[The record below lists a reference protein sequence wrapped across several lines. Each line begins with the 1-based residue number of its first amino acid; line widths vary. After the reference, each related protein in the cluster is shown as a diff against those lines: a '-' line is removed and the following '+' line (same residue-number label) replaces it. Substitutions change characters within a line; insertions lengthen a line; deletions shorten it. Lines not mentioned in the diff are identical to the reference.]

1 MGTII
6 AIVNQKGGV
15 GKTTTAINLGT
26 ALAEAGKMVL
36 IVDTDPQAN
45 ATSGVGVDA
54 EKIEASLYN
63 LYASRKDILEFIY
76 PTSIN
81 NLHLLPGSTEL
92 SSVEVELLNEEGN
105 EQRLKNALA
114 AVQDGY
120 DYILIDCPPSLGL
133 LTLNALAAASRVIV
147 PVQCEYFALE
157 GLARL
162 VKALDII
169 KQNINPEL
177 NIEGIVLTMHD
188 PRTALSRQVVEETRK
203 CFGEKVFQTLIPR
216 NVRISEAPSYGQP
229 ISVYADK
236 SKGAEAYNNLAK
248 ELIAHGAE

>member
-1 MGTII
+1 
-6 AIVNQKGGV
+6 
-15 GKTTTAINLGT
+15 
-26 ALAEAGKMVL
+26 
-36 IVDTDPQAN
+36 
-45 ATSGVGVDA
+45 S
-54 EKIEASLYN
+54 SLYI
-63 LYASRKDILEFIY
+63 LYTSRRDILEVIY

-81 NLHLLPGSTEL
+81 NLHLLPGSSEL
-92 SSVEVELLNEEGN
+92 SSVEVELLHEDGKEM
-105 EQRLKNALA
+105 RLKNALS

-133 LTLNALAAASRVIV
+133 LTLNALSAASRVLV
-147 PVQCEYFALE
+147 PVQCEYYALE

-162 VKALDII
+162 IKALDII
-169 KQNINPEL
+169 KLNINPAL
-177 NIEGIVLTMHD
+177 DIEGIVLTMHD

-203 CFGEKVFQTLIPR
+203 CFGDKVFQTLIPR

-248 ELIAHGAE
+248 ELLAHGI